1 MSKSTS
7 RFSGIKSTIGKM
19 IPNSNAVL
27 ALSATVLWVLVAFTY
42 YR

>member
-1 MSKSTS
+1 MSKLSS
-7 RFSGIKSTIGKM
+7 RLSGIKSSAARL

-27 ALSATVLWVLVAFTY
+27 ALSATVLWVLVAFIY